1 MDDFFAGVWY
11 MHCHFDRHMSWGMDT
26 VFIVKNGGTEDSTIL
41 PPPAYMPPCESDSLY
56 GVHPSNF
63 QKKE

>member
-1 MDDFFAGVWY
+1 MTVAGVWY

-26 VFIVKNGGTEDSTIL
+26 VFIVRNGGTEETNL
-41 PPPAYMPPCESDSLY
+41 RPPPAYMPPCGDDSLS
-56 GVHPSNF
+56 GLQQSMF

>member
-1 MDDFFAGVWY
+1 

-26 VFIVKNGGTEDSTIL
+26 VFIVRNGGTEETNL
-41 PPPAYMPPCESDSLY
+41 RPPPAYMPPCGDDSLS
-56 GVHPSNF
+56 GLQQSMF